1 MGDAALDGDMQA
13 LTSYVKERVAAK
25 GATFIDIRTPFLGPD
40 GKYAERGPDDTGA
53 DRRLRESDGVTFF
66 KVGNNRLGQI
76 ALAALN
82 AAPLAA
88 APAPDAATSPDAAI
102 VAPDADQ
109 NPIIGQQGMDD
120 TVVANATVGLSAAV
134 AGDKAARQAASDSI
148 IGIAAA
154 KGSNAEALFS
164 TGLAGVAPAGRFD
177 DFSAV
182 GN

>member
-1 MGDAALDGDMQA
+1 MQA

-25 GATFIDIRTPFLGPD
+25 GAIFVDIRTPFLGPD

-82 AAPLAA
+82 AAPLAPAA
-88 APAPDAATSPDAAI
+88 APAPDAATLPDAASGAPI
-102 VAPDADQ
+102 AVAPDADQ